1 MGRNRGARAGAEQE
15 PEGSVTMG
23 MGARRTKLPRSAQ
36 LGKQGAN
43 TTKPKASPQCASSWV
58 LGDSRGTGR
67 AAQPPGMGPA
77 AAKPPGSCQALVPGG
92 KAALPRSG
100 LQQPRGGPGLRAA
113 PSESGTAQGTAEKA
127 ARLQQA

>member
-1 MGRNRGARAGAEQE
+1 MGL
-15 PEGSVTMG
+15 
-23 MGARRTKLPRSAQ
+23 GARRTELPRSAQ

-43 TTKPKASPQCASSWV
+43 TTKPKASPQRASVWV

-67 AAQPPGMGPA
+67 AAQPPGMGSA

-100 LQQPRGGPGLRAA
+100 LQQPRGGPG
-113 PSESGTAQGTAEKA
+113 ESGTAQGMAEKA
-127 ARLQQA
+127 ARLQQAQSEREEELQKARRDHTSCSAQGPLL